1 MKYPHQW
8 WARPLVSWERYF
20 PVRGALHRIAAA
32 ILMATAAF
40 HVATLAAS
48 RRLRHHWKQLWPRR
62 QDATEAILNFAYNL
76 GLLSKKPPISSHSYL
91 EKAEYWAVVWGTAVM
106 GLTGLLLWANNWALR
121 WLPKSVI
128 DVATAMHFY
137 EAILA
142 ALAILVWHLYSVIFD
157 PDVYPLETAFLD
169 GLSVRQRPETH
180 TEPKEPDE

>member
-1 MKYPHQW
+1 
-8 WARPLVSWERYF
+8 
-20 PVRGALHRIAAA
+20 
-32 ILMATAAF
+32 
-40 HVATLAAS
+40 
-48 RRLRHHWKQLWPRR
+48 
-62 QDATEAILNFAYNL
+62 
-76 GLLSKKPPISSHSYL
+76 
-91 EKAEYWAVVWGTAVM
+91 M